1 MSNSDQNNLPFI
13 HKDTKNIIS
22 KGTVL
27 LKIEKNKF
35 LIEYKNIK
43 YICILNNKNKIHA
56 CYNLW
61 N

>member
-22 KGTVL
+22 KGTFL

-43 YICILNNKNKIHA
+43 YICILNNKNEIDA